1 MSWKEKLRTL
11 ERQKEWDAAIELMI
25 HTINHNPD
33 DMDAYIYMNYL
44 LMNLLVEEDHTS
56 IDENKFA
63 YYETLTKHYFDESYA
78 KFSNNAEYLFF
89 TATTAV
95 MSEWFFGIDV
105 PDYEAM
111 FQKAMLL
118 EPNNLLYQRI
128 YYMDLDKTIPGNKKA
143 AMEYAKKI
151 LDKDSPI
158 QKTLKSKGAVGAY
171 LLELM
176 TNSSLEMLG
185 MK

>member
-1 MSWKEKLRTL
+1 MSWKEKLGTL

-25 HTINHNPD
+25 NTINHDPG
-33 DMDAYIYMNYL
+33 DMDAYIYMNFL
-44 LMNLLVEEDHTS
+44 LMNLLVEEEYD
-56 IDENKFA
+56 DNKHN
-63 YYETLTKHYFDESYA
+63 YYKTLAKKYFDESYA
-78 KFSNNAEYLFF
+78 KFSNHAEYLFF

-105 PDYEAM
+105 KDYEEM

-128 YYMDLDKTIPGNKKA
+128 YYMDLDKTIPSNKKG
-143 AMEYAKKI
+143 AMEYAKKV
-151 LDKDSPI
+151 LAKDSPI
-158 QKTLKSKGAVGAY
+158 QKALKIKGAVGAY